1 MYIMTKK
8 RRRNSNKKTRKK
20 FKLVKKHKRRLKARG
35 RKFRRTFRKRRGRLN
50 LRFKT
55 LRRRGGAA
63 KSHAKSAAKKQKK
76 ANTLHKVAAKAQAK
90 SNASQKDAKKKE
102 VAAAK
107 STATLKKKGSAAKQ
121 KDVKN
126 VKDKQKKASDATK
139 KAVTHSKD
147 AEKKKTAANQA
158 QKEADKAKTS
168 VPHTTKKRAA
178 PAMTPVERKKAVD
191 KASNQYCIDIFK
203 MIDENKDGK
212 INVDDLRKS
221 LKPGITH
228 GNLLDKKTK
237 EAKEISHLTG
247 IPLYEGANISK
258 ANTLI
263 KKVITTLGKKTAG
276 SVTQAEWTAYYKSK
290 CQVHGEAT
298 VKKMGAKTT
307 PKTSMPTMT
316 PVERKK
322 AVDKASNQYCID
334 IFKMI
339 DENKDG
345 KINVDDLRK
354 SLKPGITHGN
364 LLDKKTK
371 EAKEISHLTGIPLYE
386 GANISKAGVYI
397 NTVIKTLGKKTAGSV
412 TQAEW
417 TAYYKPKCQ
426 LQGEATV
433 KKMEAAGK
441 ATTKSTDACNPFAVT
456 KVSCGPA
463 LKKEFHKEARLCHP
477 DKNADKSN
485 ADLDFQTLQVNYKKQ
500 ENWCKM
506 GPAARRAS
514 PRPGAT
520 GKEEWDCKHKKDAK
534 WDKETKKCVS
544 GKKGKGKGKAPCK
557 ENKDCKSNICTTDKC
572 TARAPLGKP
581 CKEKNNCLSDN
592 CYTGTDGKSICK
604 QGAVKLGRDCETSEQ
619 CITNACAGTTGNR
632 KCVKKIAAPS
642 VKALGFSVLTAAV
655 AKGATTLLV
664 AKPALFHKGDVVR
677 IGNSGG
683 EVRTVTS
690 ATAVLLNQ
698 KLDAAYPKGTKV
710 TIIAHAH
717 STTAKPSG
725 SADLGSSVL
734 TAAVAKGATTLL
746 VAKPAL
752 FHKGDVV
759 RIGNSGGEVRTV
771 TSATAVL
778 LNQKLDAAYPKG
790 TKVTIIAHAHSTT
803 AKPSGSADLGSSVL
817 TADIKAGATKIP
829 VSNNKL
835 FHKGDVVR
843 IGKVP
848 GEVRSVVGY
857 GSILINQP
865 LDTGYPKGTKVTIIA
880 HAHSS
885 KVPTKPAAAPSKKKQ
900 GEKCAN
906 NKDCISNVC
915 DVTLHTCS
923 AKEAAAAVHA
933 KQKEEATPKKAIP
946 KKAIPPG
953 TKEKVTL
960 DVALTDAA
968 QKKILDSLRKP
979 ADAHGNRIVILKIT
993 GEQIGPSGAG
1003 QAVVRAS
1010 GGLKAPVAVAATAAA
1025 VGNKISP
1032 TVKIKK

>member
-63 KSHAKSAAKKQKK
+63 KSHAKSVAKKQKK

-203 MIDENKDGK
+203 MIAKDGK
-212 INVDDLRKS
+212 INELDLRNS
-221 LKPGITH
+221 LKPGMTR
-228 GNLLDKKTK
+228 NNQPDKKTK

-364 LLDKKTK
+364 MLDKKTK

-397 NTVIKTLGKKTAGSV
+397 NTVITTLGKKTAGSV

-433 KKMEAAGK
+433 KKMEAASK

-544 GKKGKGKGKAPCK
+544 GKKGKGKGKAACK
-557 ENKDCKSNICTTDKC
+557 ENKDCKSNICATDKC

-690 ATAVLLNQ
+690 ATAVVLNQ
-698 KLDAAYPKGTKV
+698 KLDA
-710 TIIAHAH
+710 
-717 STTAKPSG
+717 S
-725 SADLGSSVL
+725 
-734 TAAVAKGATTLL
+734 
-746 VAKPAL
+746 
-752 FHKGDVV
+752 
-759 RIGNSGGEVRTV
+759 
-771 TSATAVL
+771 
-778 LNQKLDAAYPKG
+778 YPKG

-923 AKEAAAAVHA
+923 AKEAAAAIHA

-1025 VGNKISP
+1025 VGNKTSP

>member
-63 KSHAKSAAKKQKK
+63 KSHAKSVAKKQKK

-203 MIDENKDGK
+203 MIAKDGK
-212 INVDDLRKS
+212 INELDLRNS
-221 LKPGITH
+221 LKPGMTR
-228 GNLLDKKTK
+228 NNQPDKKTK

-544 GKKGKGKGKAPCK
+544 GKKGKGKGKAACK
-557 ENKDCKSNICTTDKC
+557 ENKDCKSNICATDKC

-690 ATAVLLNQ
+690 ATAVVLNQ
-698 KLDAAYPKGTKV
+698 KLDA
-710 TIIAHAH
+710 
-717 STTAKPSG
+717 S
-725 SADLGSSVL
+725 
-734 TAAVAKGATTLL
+734 
-746 VAKPAL
+746 
-752 FHKGDVV
+752 
-759 RIGNSGGEVRTV
+759 
-771 TSATAVL
+771 
-778 LNQKLDAAYPKG
+778 YPKG

-923 AKEAAAAVHA
+923 AKEAAAAIHA

-1025 VGNKISP
+1025 VGNKTSP